1 MCVLVCILASILMH
15 AGSSHNTAFILCG
28 LFIFQSLQ
36 QWETMPVLFYN
47 VSSLYHVSV
56 DVLKSLLQ
64 ICHAF
69 WGKAG
74 DSHTLFCHSLSSH
87 WKMKSTSQRLKL
99 GIFREEVRVL
109 NEELNYC
116 LLCTDSRGDYAPQ
129 FKPKLLISLLHPHM
143 SSKLTLYHTL
153 WICTVIMG
161 FSSAL
166 IVTVFWYGMKCWN
179 ECREKFLKDIVI
191 FADSFWNLH

>member
-1 MCVLVCILASILMH
+1 MLVAATTQHS
-15 AGSSHNTAFILCG
+15 
-28 LFIFQSLQ
+28 
-36 QWETMPVLFYN
+36 Y
-47 VSSLYHVSV
+47 SV
-56 DVLKSLLQ
+56 DYSFSKAFSSEKQCQFCSIMSPLCIMFLWMYLK
-64 ICHAF
+64 AF
-69 WGKAG
+69 CRSAMHFGERLVI
-74 DSHTLFCHSLSSH
+74 HIRYFVTYSLSSH

>member
-1 MCVLVCILASILMH
+1 
-15 AGSSHNTAFILCG
+15 
-28 LFIFQSLQ
+28 
-36 QWETMPVLFYN
+36 MPVLFYN

-179 ECREKFLKDIVI
+179 ECTEKFLKDIVI